1 MGDALAAIVPS
12 DLKAAAAAAA
22 AAAAG
27 LGPCPLDTRSVP
39 ASGEMTWSQGALT
52 RIR

>member
-1 MGDALAAIVPS
+1 MEDALAAIVPS
-12 DLKAAAAAAA
+12 DLKAAAAA